1 MMWMLPQM
9 VTMVTMDTEKKN
21 KFFKNRQLLSIFY
34 LLIMNL
40 RIVFGIIYVF
50 LYYLIIRKGLLI

>member
-34 LLIMNL
+34 LLVMNL

>member
-1 MMWMLPQM
+1 M

-34 LLIMNL
+34 LLVMNL